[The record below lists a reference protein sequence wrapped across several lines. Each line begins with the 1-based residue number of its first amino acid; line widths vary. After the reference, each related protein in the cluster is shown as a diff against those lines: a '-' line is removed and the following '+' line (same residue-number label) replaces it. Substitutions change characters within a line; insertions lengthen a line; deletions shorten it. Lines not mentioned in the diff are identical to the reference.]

1 MVLRRALQS
10 AKQRQVMGEPAHQR
24 QLHHQRPL
32 AGIVAMVAPGDRL
45 YFRLPSRCMLVTE
58 AYGWVKRRISLSD
71 SLTAT
76 SILPLLAVG

>member
-58 AYGWVKRRISLSD
+58 AYGWVKRRISPSD

-76 SILPLLAVG
+76 SRLPLLAVG